1 MDRKSSSYTYSEW
14 GEGLMREWIDERCYQ
29 VGDAGAA
36 IAGDE
41 PEGDGEDQEDGR
53 WREFWWSFTV
63 LALEVFGHFRI
74 FVWLQY

>member
-1 MDRKSSSYTYSEW
+1 MGTNRLDKKSSSYKHSEW

-41 PEGDGEDQEDGR
+41 PEGDGGDQEDGR
-53 WREFWWSFTV
+53 WSGI
-63 LALEVFGHFRI
+63 LRI
-74 FVWLQY
+74 FLGFGIFLWL